1 MDPPVKPDAEEIWP
15 SELAVS
21 EAIGRLMEY
30 WGFKRNMGR
39 VWGILYLSPE
49 PLSAKDLRARL
60 HLSAG
65 AVSMTLNELER
76 WNVVRRVWVQ
86 GERREFFAA
95 EVNLWKMIS
104 RVFNERE
111 RGWIVDAIEAFE
123 EALRD
128 LEARSKRGSTAE
140 RELARMRAARVR
152 QLLDLALLGRSLLD
166 MLLSSARIDAIPL
179 ARLVLGR

>member
-1 MDPPVKPDAEEIWP
+1 MRPDEIWA

-21 EAIGRLMEY
+21 DAVGRLMES

-39 VWGILYLSPE
+39 VWAMLYLAPG
-49 PLSAKDLRARL
+49 PMSAKDLRDRL
-60 HLSAG
+60 KLSAG
-65 AVSMTLNELER
+65 AVSMTLNDLER
-76 WNVVRRVWVQ
+76 WNVVRKVWVQ
-86 GERREFFAA
+86 GHRREYFAA

-123 EALRD
+123 DALRA
-128 LEARSKRGSTAE
+128 LEQHRRSADPEERKLAE
-140 RELARMRAARVR
+140 MRVARVR

-166 MLLSSARIDAIPL
+166 MLVSSARIDAIPL
-179 ARLVLGR
+179 ARLVLGK